1 MKILTQIIRIFLGI
15 IFIIS
20 GFVKLVDPI
29 GFSFKLEDYF
39 SPNVLDMPFFIP
51 FAFIIAVSVIIFEL
65 LLGVMLLVGYKKDFT
80 IWSLL
85 GLTVFFGFLTFYSA
99 YYNKVTDCGCFG
111 DAIKFT
117 PWQSFTKDIVLL
129 VLVLILLPNK
139 KYIQPLKSG
148 KLPAYIT
155 FITII
160 SCIVFTYYTYNHLP
174 IIDFR
179 PYKIGVNIEK
189 GMEFPANAPKP
200 IFNYAWTFDVNG
212 KEQTIVTQGAYPEVN
227 GKFLRVE
234 TEEVS
239 KGYIP
244 PIHDFTIEKDG
255 EDFAKEYLNEPKL
268 LMITSYDL
276 HKADLDAFK
285 AIKMLTDKALKKGY
299 KVIGMTASVDDAIP
313 VIKKYEL
320 NFDFY
325 FTDQTT
331 LKTMIRSNPA
341 IIRLEKGT
349 IKQKVNYRD
358 TNKINL

>member
-1 MKILTQIIRIFLGI
+1 
-15 IFIIS
+15 
-20 GFVKLVDPI
+20 
-29 GFSFKLEDYF
+29 
-39 SPNVLDMPFFIP
+39 
-51 FAFIIAVSVIIFEL
+51 
-65 LLGVMLLVGYKKDFT
+65 
-80 IWSLL
+80 
-85 GLTVFFGFLTFYSA
+85 
-99 YYNKVTDCGCFG
+99 
-111 DAIKFT
+111 
-117 PWQSFTKDIVLL
+117 
-129 VLVLILLPNK
+129 
-139 KYIQPLKSG
+139 
-148 KLPAYIT
+148 
-155 FITII
+155 
-160 SCIVFTYYTYNHLP
+160 
-174 IIDFR
+174 
-179 PYKIGVNIEK
+179 
-189 GMEFPANAPKP
+189 MEFPANAPKP

-276 HKADLDAFK
+276 HKADLEAFK